1 MKLKKYNQY
10 VKEDLEPM
18 LGEVEG
24 DINTEMENDIDNF
37 EAEDNFEDE
46 ENFEEDG
53 FEEDG
58 FEDEDEMEEE
68 EGDEYK
74 GTLLLKELAERLGS
88 EVVNNTI
95 EYNGQKINYYSET
108 EAFHVGKMK
117 FDTVDEV
124 VDHLTK

>member
-18 LGEVEG
+18 LGEVDG

-37 EAEDNFEDE
+37 EDNNFEDEEMENDFEDEEMDDNFEDE
-46 ENFEEDG
+46 
-53 FEEDG
+53 
-58 FEDEDEMEEE
+58 EMEEE
-68 EGDEYK
+68 EGDEYE
-74 GTLLLKELAERLGS
+74 GTLLLKELADRLGT
-88 EVVNNTI
+88 EVVNNSI
-95 EYNGQKINYYSET
+95 DYNGQKINYYSET

-124 VDHLTK
+124 IDYLTK

>member
-1 MKLKKYNQY
+1 MRLKKYNQY

-24 DINTEMENDIDNF
+24 DINTEMENDINNF
-37 EAEDNFEDE
+37 EDVFEDE
-46 ENFEEDG
+46 ENFNKDSFEEED
-53 FEEDG
+53 EL
-58 FEDEDEMEEE
+58 EEE

-95 EYNGQKINYYSET
+95 EFNGQKINYYSET

-124 VDHLTK
+124 VDYLTK